1 MVPGG
6 NAAPQEAATAR
17 RRSRLARLI
26 DPLRTRLM
34 LLMLLVLAAPTAGGV
49 LVAIQA
55 YDEQTERAET
65 LVHQFAALAASHERD
80 FFSDTWRLLVGLATD
95 LRLPEPGGRCP
106 RLFGAFLDIYPE
118 YGNLGLIDEKGV
130 LVCSTDA
137 EVTRRPGMRRVD
149 ETDWFRRV
157 ATLRDF
163 TLSDQVMG
171 PAASEPTM
179 IAAMPILGDNDT
191 LLGVIA
197 VSIKLD
203 RLEKVARD
211 AGLPS
216 EGVVYVLDRQGGVL
230 TRRTGGT
237 SGDGGL
243 PQPDIVA
250 RVVGDELLEFR
261 ADGLDGRERAYST
274 VVLQGG
280 AVHVLFGLPVADTFS
295 WIERDLA
302 SRLAMIGVTILA
314 ALVATFVGGYYL
326 VTRWVLRLRGLAGDY
341 TAGRLDV
348 RADLHGAPAELR
360 VLGDGFGT
368 MARRV
373 ALREADLK
381 RTIGEK
387 DILIR
392 EIHHRVKNNLQ
403 TVLSMLSLRLRGA
416 RDAGARQ
423 ALGDIEMRVRALAL
437 VQRHLYLDDAT
448 SLVDVTAL
456 LQELVQ
462 NLVSAMPGMG
472 ARIRLVLDLPPLA
485 IEQDRA
491 TPLALLVTEL
501 VTNAMRHGLADN
513 RRGILRVE
521 GRREGD
527 MVLIEV
533 ADDGQGFDPVLAGG
547 LGLALVPGLAKQLGA
562 ESRLEAA
569 PGKGT
574 VWRLSFRVG
583 NPPPA

>member
-1 MVPGG
+1 MPGG
-6 NAAPQEAATAR
+6 APVSGGR
-17 RRSRLARLI
+17 GWLARLI
-26 DPLRTRLM
+26 GPLQARLT

-80 FFSDTWRLLVGLATD
+80 FFSETWRLLVGLATD
-95 LRLPEPGGRCP
+95 LRLPEAGGRCP
-106 RLFGAFLDIYPE
+106 RLFGAFLGIYPE
-118 YGNLGLIDEKGV
+118 YGSLALVDPQGV
-130 LVCSTDA
+130 QVCTTDKEA
-137 EVTRRPGMRRVD
+137 AGRPGSVRFD
-149 ETDWFRRV
+149 EADWFRRIS
-157 ATLRDF
+157 ALRDF
-163 TLSDQVMG
+163 TLSDQVVG
-171 PAASEPTM
+171 PADSNPTM
-179 IAAMPILGDNDT
+179 IAAMPIIGDNDT

-203 RLEKVARD
+203 RLEQVARD
-211 AGLPS
+211 AGLPAD
-216 EGVVYVLDRQGGVL
+216 GVVYVLDRRGEVL
-230 TRRTGGT
+230 TRRTEGAAD
-237 SGDGGL
+237 DGGL

-250 RVVGDELLEFR
+250 KVVADEVLEFR
-261 ADGLDGRERAYST
+261 ADSLDGRERAYSV

-302 SRLAMIGVTILA
+302 SRLIMIGLTILA
-314 ALVATFVGGYYL
+314 ALIAAFVGGHYL
-326 VTRWVLRLRGLAGDY
+326 VTRWVRSLRHLAGDY
-341 TAGRLDV
+341 TAGHLEARP
-348 RADLHGAPAELR
+348 DLHGAPAELR
-360 VLGDGFGT
+360 ELGDGFAT

-416 RDAGARQ
+416 REPAARQ
-423 ALGDIEMRVRALAL
+423 ALGDMEMRVRALAL
-437 VQRHLYLDDAT
+437 VQRHLYLDDAS
-448 SLVDVTAL
+448 SLVDVAAL
-456 LQELVQ
+456 LAELAQ
-462 NLVSAMPGMG
+462 SLVTAVPGAAG
-472 ARIRLVLDLPPLA
+472 RIQLALELPPLA

-501 VTNAMRHGLADN
+501 ITNAMRHGFADD
-513 RRGILRVE
+513 RRGRLVLQ
-521 GRREGD
+521 GRRDGD
-527 MVLIEV
+527 MVTIDV
-533 ADDGQGFDPVLAGG
+533 ADDGAGFDPAIAGG
-547 LGLALVPGLAKQLGA
+547 LGLALVPGLVKQLGA
-562 ESRLEAA
+562 ESTLEAA

-574 VWRLSFRVG
+574 IWRLRFRAG
-583 NPPPA
+583 APPPSA